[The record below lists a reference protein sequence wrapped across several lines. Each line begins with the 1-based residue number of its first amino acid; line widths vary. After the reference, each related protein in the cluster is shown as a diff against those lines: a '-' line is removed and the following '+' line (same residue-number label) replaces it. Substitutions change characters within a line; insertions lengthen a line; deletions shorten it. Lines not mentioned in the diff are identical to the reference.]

1 MATAEHL
8 EEQTSPSSPA
18 QIEKPIK
25 RRPRLRFFLR
35 EVLLLGTGFL
45 VYWLGRLP
53 SSNEL
58 DAAYRHALDV
68 WNFERTLH
76 LPSELSVQQLV
87 LHSDGLVRFL
97 NTYYVSVH
105 FPLTIATVAWLIIRY
120 RDVYKRAR
128 FALFGGTFAAL
139 FIQIGYPLMPP
150 RMLGELGFVDTM
162 RVIGPSAYG
171 DLNSGAA
178 NQLAAMPSLHV
189 GWAVLCLIAA
199 IHTKNKWAWVAYA
212 FHVFMTVTVVVTTGN
227 HYWLDGL
234 IGAGLIIVAWKA
246 YTLFV
251 RSPSGA
257 KQLSQSRW
265 RRNREQSGVTVS
277 S

>member
-1 MATAEHL
+1 MALAEHV
-8 EEQTSPSSPA
+8 EPTTQSSEAPPTA
-18 QIEKPIK
+18 SESRK
-25 RRPRLRFFLR
+25 RARLSFLR
-35 EVLLLGTGFL
+35 EVLLLGGGFL

-58 DAAYRHALDV
+58 DAAYRHAIDV
-68 WNFERTLH
+68 WNFERSLNF
-76 LPSELSVQQLV
+76 PSELAVQQWV
-87 LHSDGLVRFL
+87 LHSETLVRIL

-105 FPLTIATVAWLIIRY
+105 FPLTIATVAWLIIRH

-150 RMLGELGFVDTM
+150 RMLDQLGFVDTM
-162 RVIGPSAYG
+162 RTIGPSAYG

-189 GWAVLCLIAA
+189 GWAVLCFIAA
-199 IHTKNKWAWVAYA
+199 LYTKNRIATVLFAV
-212 FHVFMTVTVVVTTGN
+212 HVFMTVTVVVTTGN
-227 HYWLDGL
+227 HYWLDGV

-251 RSPSGA
+251 RAPESLGNGLTRSRVASKRGA
-257 KQLSQSRW
+257 
-265 RRNREQSGVTVS
+265 TVS